1 MTLSVSES
9 NGTKEKHEDEGPVR
23 KKGLL
28 VNIQRLSTIVLDKLE
43 QGCKDGTLD
52 QAQIRLLGSISMR
65 ALELWQETLN
75 PPSRR
80 ASRKLEDA
88 AAEIAMDTSYVS

>member
-1 MTLSVSES
+1 MAES
-9 NGTKEKHEDEGPVR
+9 SGAKERPDDTKHAR
-23 KKGLL
+23 KEGLL
-28 VNIQRLSTIVLDKLE
+28 VNIQRLTNIVLDKLE

-52 QAQIRLLGSISMR
+52 QAQIRLLGSIGMR
-65 ALELWQETLN
+65 ALGLWQETLN

-80 ASRKLEDA
+80 TSRKMEDA

>member
-1 MTLSVSES
+1 MTLTVSES
-9 NGTKEKHEDEGPVR
+9 NGANEKQKDEEPVR
-23 KKGLL
+23 KKDLL

-75 PPSRR
+75 QPTRR
-80 ASRKLEDA
+80 SSRKLEEA
-88 AAEIAMDTSYVS
+88 AAQIAMDTAYVS